1 MFETLKALPPDSL
14 LALIKAYQDDKRTE
28 KLDLGVGVYRDEA
41 GSTPVMEAVKSAER
55 ILLETQATKAYLG
68 PEGDMRFV
76 FALQPLVFGAG
87 ATGITGLQ
95 TPGGSGA
102 LRLGAELLA
111 SARPG
116 VRVWL
121 GAPTWPNHAPVFQA
135 AGTTV
140 CWYRYFDPAAQ
151 TVLFDEMMTSLSRA
165 ERGDVV
171 LLHGCCHNPT
181 GADLDSRQWSEV
193 AKLVAERGLFPFI
206 DFAYQGLGR
215 SLDEDASGMRLVLNA
230 VDEALVAYSC
240 DKNFGLYRD
249 RVGALFALARNS
261 TRAIAIDSNLVSLAR
276 VNWSMP
282 PDHGAALA
290 RTILESKDL
299 RRVWHDELVRMCARI
314 VDVRRSL
321 ATLEPQLHFLANQRG
336 LFSNLALTLPQ
347 IDALRVKHGIYMA
360 PSGRANLA
368 GMRTADAGTL
378 VAALTDVGALEEKRR
393 AAAKRL

>member
-1 MFETLKALPPDSL
+1 MFEALKSLPPDSL
-14 LALIKAYQDDKRTE
+14 LALIKAYQDDERTG
-28 KLDLGVGVYRDEA
+28 KLDLGVGVYRDDA

-55 ILLETQATKAYLG
+55 ILLETQDTKAYLG
-68 PEGDMRFV
+68 PEGDMGFV
-76 FALQPLVFGAG
+76 AALQPFVFGAG
-87 ATGITGLQ
+87 AAGVTGLQ

-116 VRVWL
+116 VRIWL

-135 AGTTV
+135 AGATV
-140 CWYRYFDPAAQ
+140 CWYRYFDTSTQ
-151 TVLFDEMMTSLSRA
+151 TVLFDEMMTSLGGA

-171 LLHGCCHNPT
+171 LLHACCHNPT
-181 GADLDSRQWSEV
+181 GADLDPKQWSEV
-193 AKLVAERGLFPFI
+193 AKLVAARGLFPFI

-215 SLDEDASGMRLVLNA
+215 SLDEDASGMRLVLSA
-230 VDEALVAYSC
+230 ADESLVAYSC

-249 RVGALFALARNS
+249 RVGALFALTRNS
-261 TRAIAIDSNLVSLAR
+261 SRTAIIDSNMASLAR

-290 RTILESKDL
+290 RIILESKDL
-299 RRVWHDELVRMCARI
+299 QQVWHDELVRMCVRI
-314 VDVRRSL
+314 IEVRLFL
-321 ATLEPQLHFLANQRG
+321 ATLEPQLQFLANQRG
-336 LFSNLALTLPQ
+336 LFSNMALTPPQ

-368 GMRTADAGTL
+368 GMRAADAGKL
-378 VAALTDVGALEEKRR
+378 VAALADVGALEERRR
-393 AAAKRL
+393 AGAS

>member
-1 MFETLKALPPDSL
+1 
-14 LALIKAYQDDKRTE
+14 
-28 KLDLGVGVYRDEA
+28 
-41 GSTPVMEAVKSAER
+41 
-55 ILLETQATKAYLG
+55 
-68 PEGDMRFV
+68 
-76 FALQPLVFGAG
+76 LVFGAG

-140 CWYRYFDPAAQ
+140 CWYRYFDPVAQ

-165 ERGDVV
+165 EQGDVV

-181 GADLDSRQWSEV
+181 GADLDLRQWSEV
-193 AKLVAERGLFPFI
+193 AKLVAERGLFPFV

-215 SLDEDASGMRLVLNA
+215 GLDEDASGMRLMLNA

-261 TRAIAIDSNLVSLAR
+261 TRAIAIDSNLVSCAH

-336 LFSNLALTLPQ
+336 LFSNFALTRPQ

-368 GMRTADAGTL
+368 GMRTADASTL
-378 VAALTDVGALEEKRR
+378 VAALTDIGALEEKRT
-393 AAAKRL
+393 A

>member
-1 MFETLKALPPDSL
+1 
-14 LALIKAYQDDKRTE
+14 
-28 KLDLGVGVYRDEA
+28 
-41 GSTPVMEAVKSAER
+41 
-55 ILLETQATKAYLG
+55 
-68 PEGDMRFV
+68 
-76 FALQPLVFGAG
+76 
-87 ATGITGLQ
+87 
-95 TPGGSGA
+95 
-102 LRLGAELLA
+102 
-111 SARPG
+111 
-116 VRVWL
+116 
-121 GAPTWPNHAPVFQA
+121 
-135 AGTTV
+135 
-140 CWYRYFDPAAQ
+140 
-151 TVLFDEMMTSLSRA
+151 
-165 ERGDVV
+165 

-181 GADLDSRQWSEV
+181 GADLDLRQWSEV

-336 LFSNLALTLPQ
+336 LFSNLALTRPQ

-378 VAALTDVGALEEKRR
+378 VAALTDVGALEEKR
-393 AAAKRL
+393 

>member
-55 ILLETQATKAYLG
+55 ILLDTQDTKAYLG

-76 FALQPLVFGAG
+76 FALQPFVFGAG

-121 GAPTWPNHAPVFQA
+121 GSPTWPNHAPVFQA

-140 CWYRYFDPAAQ
+140 CWYRYFDPVAQ

-165 ERGDVV
+165 EQGDVV

-336 LFSNLALTLPQ
+336 LFSNLALTRPQ

-378 VAALTDVGALEEKRR
+378 VAALTDVGALEEKR
-393 AAAKRL
+393 

>member
-1 MFETLKALPPDSL
+1 MFDALKSLPPDSL
-14 LALIKAYQDDKRTE
+14 LALIKAYQNDKRTG
-28 KLDLGVGVYRDEA
+28 KLDLGVGVYRDDA

-55 ILLETQATKAYLG
+55 ILLEAQDTKAYLG
-68 PEGDMRFV
+68 PEGDLGFV
-76 FALQPLVFGAG
+76 AALQPFVFGAG
-87 ATGITGLQ
+87 AGGVTGLQ

-135 AGTTV
+135 AGATV
-140 CWYRYFDPAAQ
+140 CWYRYFDTSTQ
-151 TVLFDEMMTSLSRA
+151 TVLFDEMMTSLGGA
-165 ERGDVV
+165 EPGDVV
-171 LLHGCCHNPT
+171 LLHACCHNPT
-181 GADLDSRQWSEV
+181 GADLSPKQWSEV
-193 AKLVAERGLFPFI
+193 AKLVAARGLFPFI

-261 TRAIAIDSNLVSLAR
+261 SRAAIIDSNMASLAR

-290 RTILESKDL
+290 RIILESKDL
-299 RRVWHDELVRMCARI
+299 QHIWRDELVRMCARI
-314 VDVRRSL
+314 IEVRQSL
-321 ATLEPQLHFLANQRG
+321 ATLEPQLQFLANQRG
-336 LFSNLALTLPQ
+336 LFSNLALTPAQ
-347 IDALRVKHGIYMA
+347 IEVLRVKHGIYLA

-368 GMRTADAGTL
+368 GMRAADAGKL
-378 VAALTDVGALEEKRR
+378 VAALADIGALEEKRK
-393 AAAKRL
+393 AGAS

>member
-55 ILLETQATKAYLG
+55 ILLETQDTKAYLG

-76 FALQPLVFGAG
+76 FALQPLVFGPG

-140 CWYRYFDPAAQ
+140 CWYRYFDPVAQ

-165 ERGDVV
+165 EQGDVV

-336 LFSNLALTLPQ
+336 LFSNLALTRPQ

-378 VAALTDVGALEEKRR
+378 VAALTDVGALEEKR
-393 AAAKRL
+393 